1 VEAPLD
7 RQQTGL
13 GLLVYLEMMPDGSAR
28 RRILE
33 AVVFAQY
40 SPEGNS
46 TMVGS
51 RGQKSE
57 ASSCCACESGRMQH
71 DDDDDG
77 IRPLFSARC
86 TAGLFRNGKVVC
98 VFVQL
103 FYQRP
108 QSSETSV
115 GVDVS

>member
-1 VEAPLD
+1 LD

-46 TMVGS
+46 TIVGS

-77 IRPLFSARC
+77 MGPLLQCALHSGSIQERK
-86 TAGLFRNGKVVC
+86 GGVC
-98 VFVQL
+98 VFVL
-103 FYQRP
+103 VFYQRP